1 LDTGVTL
8 QKVKVAVAFLR
19 KNQVDLKSTI
29 LVSDGKNIYATNRGE
44 DVSYL
49 LSSGQ
54 GVFGLSIGHVYSNL
68 EKSLDVMKPDLA
80 YKFKLKKVI

>member
-1 LDTGVTL
+1 M
-8 QKVKVAVAFLR
+8 FLR

-68 EKSLDVMKPDLA
+68 EQSLNVLQPNSA
-80 YKFKLKKVI
+80 YKFKLRKAN